1 VQVQRGLKARREGW
15 LGIELR
21 HFAALEAVAAE
32 ASFHRAASKLDY
44 TQSAI
49 SQQIASLERAVGQ
62 RLIERPGGP
71 QPVRPTEAG
80 QVLLRHIKAIND
92 RLSAAQADLDSL
104 AFGSFG
110 RLRVGTYQSVGAHL
124 LPKIV
129 RWFATGWPRIE
140 VQLTESVAD
149 PFLFQS
155 LEQGELD
162 LAFVVLPPEPGPFK
176 FVHLMSDPYVLLV
189 QAGSPLASRKRR
201 VGLREL
207 AGLPLVCFKHCR
219 SRDEVISFLRTQGVK
234 PQIVFQ
240 SDDNATVCGFVAAG
254 FGVGLL
260 PSLAIDQAAGD
271 LELVQL
277 DTALPPRRIG
287 IAWQRDRDQS
297 AAAAAFVKL
306 AREVCADLQKELTEA
321 RSKSA

>member
-1 VQVQRGLKARREGW
+1 VLLKTRREGW

-32 ASFHRAASKLDY
+32 ASFHRAASKLGY

-71 QPVRPTEAG
+71 QPVRPTQAG
-80 QVLLRHIKAIND
+80 NVLLRHIKAIND
-92 RLSAAQADLDSL
+92 RLSAAQADLHSL
-104 AFGSFG
+104 AAGSFG

-129 RWFATGWPRIE
+129 RWFATAWPRIE

-149 PFLFQS
+149 PYLFRS
-155 LEQGELD
+155 LERGQLD

-176 FVHLMSDPYVLLV
+176 SVYLLSDRYVLLV
-189 QAGSPLASRKRR
+189 QANSPLARRKRP

-207 AGLPLVCFKHCR
+207 ANLPLVCFRHCR
-219 SRDEVISFLRTQGVK
+219 SRDEVIAWLRAQGIK

-240 SDDNATVCGFVAAG
+240 SDDNSTVCGFVAAG

-260 PSLAIDQAAGD
+260 PSLAIDQAVGD
-271 LELVQL
+271 LELVEL
-277 DTALPPRRIG
+277 DADVPPRRIG
-287 IAWQRDRDQS
+287 IAWHRDRDHS
-297 AAAAAFVKL
+297 AAAAAFVKI
-306 AREVCADLQKELTEA
+306 AREVCEDLQKELPVP
-321 RSKSA
+321 RSRSA